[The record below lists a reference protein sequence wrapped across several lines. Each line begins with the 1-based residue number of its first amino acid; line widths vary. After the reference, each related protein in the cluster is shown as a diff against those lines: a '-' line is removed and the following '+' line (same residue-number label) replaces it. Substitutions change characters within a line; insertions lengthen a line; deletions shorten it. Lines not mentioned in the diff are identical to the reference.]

1 MQKLI
6 QYQLQLNVT
15 ENVLQTKLFSGFHN
29 NCEKHWQGFK
39 ILNCGASVLRV
50 WCRIAPSIY
59 QRNLAAEHEKY

>member
-39 ILNCGASVLRV
+39 ILNCGASCVV
-50 WCRIAPSIY
+50 SNSTQYIPEKSSCRA
-59 QRNLAAEHEKY
+59 